1 MQADPLFLHFHSFP
15 HNAVRFSS
23 IRVVVLP
30 LVHDP
35 EKTDAL
41 AVYVVLHV
49 QGVLYLENVL
59 DILVPPLQLLDFRLQ
74 PVQPAL

>member
-1 MQADPLFLHFHSFP
+1 MQADPLVVHFHSFP
-15 HNAVRFSS
+15 HYAVRFSP

-30 LVHDP
+30 VIHDP
-35 EKTDAL
+35 KETDAL

-59 DILVPPLQLLDFRLQ
+59 NPLVPPLQPLDFRLQ